1 MALTADVNYVIES
14 GSSALF
20 RYNTTE
26 ILCAIAVSVDDVVAV
41 DIQVWNT
48 AHDVL
53 YGSST
58 ARFTTTEIDAK
69 SSAESGESAVF
80 RNCVEQCV
88 ADYLDALTGNASVT
102 FTVSA

>member
-1 MALTADVNYVIES
+1 MITGDANFVIET
-14 GSSALF
+14 GSSALY

-26 ILCAIAVSVDDVVAV
+26 ILCAIAMDVNDVVAV

-48 AHDVL
+48 AHDTM
-53 YGSST
+53 YGSAT

-69 SSAESGESAVF
+69 SSAESGESSVF

-88 ADYLDALTGNASVT
+88 ADYLDALTGNAAVT
-102 FTVSA
+102 FTVA

>member
-1 MALTADVNYVIES
+1 MITADANYVIET

-26 ILCAIAVSVDDVVAV
+26 ILCSVVMDVNDVVAV

-58 ARFTTTEIDAK
+58 VRFTTTEIDAK
-69 SSAESGESAVF
+69 SSGESGESAVF

-88 ADYLDALTGNASVT
+88 ADYLDAMSGNASVT
-102 FTVSA
+102 FTVA